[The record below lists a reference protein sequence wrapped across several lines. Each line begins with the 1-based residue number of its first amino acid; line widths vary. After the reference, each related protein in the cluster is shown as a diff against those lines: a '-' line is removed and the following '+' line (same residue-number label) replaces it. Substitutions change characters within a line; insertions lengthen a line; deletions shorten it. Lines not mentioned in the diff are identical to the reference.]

1 MPPRSIPKTQDWYE
15 VRRSP
20 IQGLGAFALKRI
32 PKGTKI
38 IEYVG
43 EKISHEEADRRY
55 DDSTM
60 DRHHT
65 FLFILN
71 KKWCIDAVKDA
82 NEAKYINH
90 SCDPNCETTNDGKR
104 IWIEARKTIEPGTEL
119 AYDYRFDRTGDPDEE
134 ERYKCLCGS
143 PKCRGT
149 ILVPE
154 DKPKRSLRKGAAK
167 KGSPT
172 RATRKT
178 GGAKKGGTKRST
190 AADRG
195 SARRGGSKGG
205 TSRTT
210 ASKRSTSRR
219 KAATR

>member
-1 MPPRSIPKTQDWYE
+1 MPPRIPKTQDWYE

-43 EKISHEEADRRY
+43 EKITHEEADRRY
-55 DDSTM
+55 DDTAM

-71 KKWCIDAVKDA
+71 RKWCIDAAKDA

-104 IWIEARKTIEPGTEL
+104 IWIEARKTIEAGTEL
-119 AYDYRFDRTGDPDEE
+119 TYDYRFDRTGQPDEE
-134 ERYKCLCGS
+134 ERYRCLCGS

-154 DKPKRSLRKGAAK
+154 EKPKRSLRKGAAK
-167 KGSPT
+167 KKKAPT
-172 RATRKT
+172 RGTSKTGKRAKGAKRKKVATR
-178 GGAKKGGTKRST
+178 
-190 AADRG
+190 
-195 SARRGGSKGG
+195 
-205 TSRTT
+205 
-210 ASKRSTSRR
+210 
-219 KAATR
+219 